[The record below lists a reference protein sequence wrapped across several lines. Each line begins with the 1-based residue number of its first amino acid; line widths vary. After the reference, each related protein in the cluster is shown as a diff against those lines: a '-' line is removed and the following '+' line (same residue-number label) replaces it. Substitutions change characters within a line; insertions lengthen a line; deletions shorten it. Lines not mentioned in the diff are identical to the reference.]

1 MTIKKT
7 QTIKTKEIEHEE
19 SEAPLAVAK
28 KKEAKEAKET
38 KEIKPAAK
46 PDKYYQSV
54 GRRKTAIARV
64 RLYTKGTGYLVNSK
78 ELNDYFPLPNLQR
91 IVELPL
97 KKMKSSDRFRV
108 EAIVSGGGSHAQ
120 AEAVGHAISRALVT
134 FNVDFRKRLKRASLL
149 TRDPR
154 MKERRKYGLKKARK
168 APRWSKR

>member
-1 MTIKKT
+1 MTAKKT
-7 QTIKTKEIEHEE
+7 QTTKTKEAEHEE
-19 SEAPLAVAK
+19 LAAPELVAK
-28 KKEAKEAKET
+28 KKEAKESKEV
-38 KEIKPAAK
+38 KSAK

-78 ELNDYFPLPNLQR
+78 ELNDYFPTSNLQR

-120 AEAVGHAISRALVT
+120 AEALRHAIARALVV
-134 FNVDFRKRLKRASLL
+134 FNVDFRKRLKRASFL
-149 TRDPR
+149 TRDSR

>member
-1 MTIKKT
+1 MTTKKT

-19 SEAPLAVAK
+19 SEASLAVAK

-120 AEAVGHAISRALVT
+120 AEAIGHAVARALVI